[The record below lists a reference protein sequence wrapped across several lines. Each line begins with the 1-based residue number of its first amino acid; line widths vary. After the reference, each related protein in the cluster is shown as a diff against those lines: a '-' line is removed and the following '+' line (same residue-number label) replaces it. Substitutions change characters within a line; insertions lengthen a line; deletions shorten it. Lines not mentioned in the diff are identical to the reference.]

1 MALVQSAWL
10 IMTHLR
16 EIIVALADAKV
27 DFVIGGGVACVLQGV
42 ERFTLDLDVA
52 VKLTT
57 LNLEKFIGA
66 MNALGLVPRVPVQPE
81 SLLDPAFRKMV
92 VEEKNALVFTFIDLK
107 DPRRHVDLFLRDDLS
122 YEALANHCDVV
133 VLDRR
138 KVSIVSV
145 EKLLEIKESIDPPR
159 DKDQLDIAA
168 LRKML
173 GHG

>member
-1 MALVQSAWL
+1 
-10 IMTHLR
+10 MTHLR
-16 EIIVALADAKV
+16 EIIVHLADAGV

-52 VKLTT
+52 VNLTAS
-57 LNLEKFIGA
+57 NLEKFIA
-66 MNALGLVPRVPVQPE
+66 VMKSQELVPRVPVAPE
-81 SLLDPAFRKMV
+81 SLLDSDFRRMV

-122 YEALANHCDVV
+122 YDVLADDCDVV
-133 VLDRR
+133 DLDGR
-138 KVSIVSV
+138 KVSIASA

-159 DKDQLDIAA
+159 EKDQLDIAA
-168 LRKML
+168 LRRIL